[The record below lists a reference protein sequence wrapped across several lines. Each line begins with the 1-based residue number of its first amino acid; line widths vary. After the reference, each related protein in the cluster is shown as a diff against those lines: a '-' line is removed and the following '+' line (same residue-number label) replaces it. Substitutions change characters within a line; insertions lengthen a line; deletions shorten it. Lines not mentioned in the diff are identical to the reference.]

1 MKDNKLIPDL
11 EWYDGGD
18 GIEYEIWIDTDT
30 DQLYKVPIEIVRN
43 FKEKELLECKVD
55 RMIIKN
61 K

>member
-1 MKDNKLIPDL
+1 MKDNKLIADL

-43 FKEKELLECKVD
+43 FKEKELIDVK
-55 RMIIKN
+55 
-61 K
+61 